1 MGKYF
6 LTFFFSPDLI
16 ILMVFRR
23 MRNFY
28 HLSSSAKQQPVWP
41 KLDIFHL
48 WMFPPPKTDV
58 KNLKGSHANG
68 YGFPLYT

>member
-1 MGKYF
+1 
-6 LTFFFSPDLI
+6 
-16 ILMVFRR
+16 MVFRR

-28 HLSSSAKQQPVWP
+28 HLSSSAKQESVQP

-58 KNLKGSHANG
+58 KDLKDSHANG
-68 YGFPLYT
+68 YVFLLYT